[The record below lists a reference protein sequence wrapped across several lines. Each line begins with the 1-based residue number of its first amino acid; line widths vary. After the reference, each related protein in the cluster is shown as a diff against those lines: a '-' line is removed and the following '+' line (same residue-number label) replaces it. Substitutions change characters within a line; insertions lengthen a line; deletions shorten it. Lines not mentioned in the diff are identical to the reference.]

1 MMINVIINTS
11 WNKGNN
17 CRNEASDTE
26 MGNAIILIFYL
37 HNGCWSFGFF
47 FFGFLFILQMNYHII
62 QMECHNIQLRD
73 CKR

>member
-47 FFGFLFILQMNYHII
+47 FFWFSFHFTDELSYHSDG
-62 QMECHNIQLRD
+62 MS
-73 CKR
+73 